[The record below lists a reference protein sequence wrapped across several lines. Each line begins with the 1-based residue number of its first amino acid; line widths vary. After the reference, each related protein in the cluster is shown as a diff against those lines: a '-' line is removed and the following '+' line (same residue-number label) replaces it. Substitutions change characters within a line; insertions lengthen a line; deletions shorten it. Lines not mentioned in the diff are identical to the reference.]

1 LLVGLF
7 VVIALAAPL
16 SAGEA
21 TLHRDSWGV
30 PHIWADDYSSAGY
43 ALGQAQCEDSL
54 SNVIYC
60 LHAGVGRLAELMGP
74 GMLKADTEAR
84 KLRHGAFAKRDWPK
98 LGFSTRQLIAGFCAG
113 VNDYIETHP
122 DELVVPIGEVT
133 PEQVVAWHRSLLLL
147 SAVAISR
154 ADAEASKSDGYH
166 PVYNPKNVGDKGG
179 SREEK
184 KHPGVPP
191 GKSNS
196 WALAGVKTASGKPM
210 LLIDP
215 HWMAEGHLQ
224 LYEFWLH
231 IRGEVDTGG
240 FALTG
245 TPFPGLGLT
254 AHAAWT
260 VTAGGADSSD
270 AYALK
275 INPDNPHQYEFDGK
289 WRDMDVR
296 KETIRI
302 RQPDGTM
309 QEKRI
314 EVLATR
320 HGPILETKSGV
331 PFAAAMGGYGRAD
344 AFDQYYK
351 MMTARTTAEFKRAI
365 GLNRISYFNFMWAT
379 AAGDIGFVQTGQAP
393 LRPRGFNWE
402 KMVPGWTSASLY
414 RGQVPFDAHPTVE
427 NPVTGFLQNCN
438 VAANVVTPGL
448 TMTKDDFP
456 PGVLFGHYGQY
467 RARGWRATQ
476 LLTRV
481 DKATLADGRRIAFD
495 SYVPPADLWAPI
507 ILQAWSEHEATAAD
521 QRLREA
527 VKLIGSWN
535 RRASR
540 DSVGATVFRFWRL
553 ACHEMDS
560 KVGRDAFSISNT
572 PEIRRDALA
581 ALRTAADRLHDTYG
595 RVAVPWG
602 EIKRLRRGDKEW
614 PLSGDGLGKLG
625 MDALRA
631 TAADTFNDQHKLI
644 PRGGQCVTSI
654 VTLTDP
660 PTIRAVVTYGQSNKP
675 NSKHFADQA
684 PLFSEE
690 RFRKVPWTLEQLR
703 SSIESTKKFAYD
715 STEKP

>member
-1 LLVGLF
+1 
-7 VVIALAAPL
+7 
-16 SAGEA
+16 
-21 TLHRDSWGV
+21 
-30 PHIWADDYSSAGY
+30 
-43 ALGQAQCEDSL
+43 
-54 SNVIYC
+54 
-60 LHAGVGRLAELMGP
+60 
-74 GMLKADTEAR
+74 
-84 KLRHGAFAKRDWPK
+84 
-98 LGFSTRQLIAGFCAG
+98 
-113 VNDYIETHP
+113 
-122 DELVVPIGEVT
+122 
-133 PEQVVAWHRSLLLL
+133 
-147 SAVAISR
+147 
-154 ADAEASKSDGYH
+154 
-166 PVYNPKNVGDKGG
+166 
-179 SREEK
+179 
-184 KHPGVPP
+184 
-191 GKSNS
+191 
-196 WALAGVKTASGKPM
+196 
-210 LLIDP
+210 
-215 HWMAEGHLQ
+215 
-224 LYEFWLH
+224 
-231 IRGEVDTGG
+231 
-240 FALTG
+240 
-245 TPFPGLGLT
+245 
-254 AHAAWT
+254 
-260 VTAGGADSSD
+260 
-270 AYALK
+270 
-275 INPDNPHQYEFDGK
+275 
-289 WRDMDVR
+289 
-296 KETIRI
+296 
-302 RQPDGTM
+302 
-309 QEKRI
+309 
-314 EVLATR
+314 
-320 HGPILETKSGV
+320 
-331 PFAAAMGGYGRAD
+331 
-344 AFDQYYK
+344 
-351 MMTARTTAEFKRAI
+351 
-365 GLNRISYFNFMWAT
+365 
-379 AAGDIGFVQTGQAP
+379 
-393 LRPRGFNWE
+393 
-402 KMVPGWTSASLY
+402 
-414 RGQVPFDAHPTVE
+414 
-427 NPVTGFLQNCN
+427 
-438 VAANVVTPGL
+438 VVTPGL